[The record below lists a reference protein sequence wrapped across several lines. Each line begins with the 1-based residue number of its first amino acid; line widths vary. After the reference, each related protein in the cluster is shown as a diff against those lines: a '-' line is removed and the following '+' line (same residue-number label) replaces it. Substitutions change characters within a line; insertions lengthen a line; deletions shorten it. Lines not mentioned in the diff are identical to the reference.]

1 MTVLLQSQI
10 RRCDNPGHCKRG
22 NSEWFELTAK
32 DIKAFKRRK
41 FM

>member
-10 RRCDNPGHCKRG
+10 RFRHKPGHCKRG
-22 NSEWFELTAK
+22 NGEWFELAAE
-32 DIKAFKRRK
+32 DLKAFKRRK